1 MIAPTSPATSARTW
15 QREALR
21 QFYTVLESGNA
32 LSRCCALKSMRRLA
46 ASDNESKKHLLA
58 LLHDPDPDV
67 RTDAVAVAGE
77 LQIAE
82 AVDILSK
89 GLASDGEGEVRI
101 EQARALARI
110 RSADAVEALL
120 CCVEAE
126 GYPEL
131 DGPLDDLGYSPCWEV
146 QSQSLRAL
154 GEIGDAKAAD
164 RVIAFLEKDVS
175 PELQES
181 GFKVLVQLDR
191 PKAEAFLLRQIT
203 QGDPLSK
210 RRAVQTLGWLAASQ
224 DEALGPKL
232 TQALC
237 NALTDPEPMVRI
249 CAAQTLGSS
258 EEPMVLVSLTLL
270 LNDPDAE
277 VKKEVATILGG
288 MSGSEVVTR
297 LHDMLQESGP
307 RLRRDIVRILG
318 EIGKPE
324 SSDILAGYLMSED
337 NDLLFEVVRALRR
350 IGKCAEQQRLTEILT
365 GTEYHWTLR
374 IETARALQHLLL
386 NLEPAVDV
394 EKVNDGPETNSVM
407 EDEDKDCPDLQQALY
422 SVLNDNDERL
432 AYAALA
438 ALMEIEPEQN
448 VELLLDL
455 LRVENATPQTQD
467 TGLEPTHPGE
477 SIDGNEELAELVR
490 DKDPTTSTLA
500 AILEQPVE
508 SDTEMLEEEVVEKEI
523 KIRSDSLK
531 VLAVRLL
538 GGIANPGSEAVRV
551 LTSLFESNKP
561 ELRREILLALGHI
574 GGDEVRPL
582 LLAGLEDPH
591 QGIRLAALEA
601 VESSAHIEFLQEA
614 LITLCRD
621 PDVFIRRRAVEVLA
635 KLATAADSICQ
646 ALEDEDMEVC
656 RTALR
661 VLPQVTYKK
670 GCYQRIVDLMFEF
683 GGELRFEA
691 AATLRRLKDFAST
704 SQLLTILREP
714 AQEEY
719 HWICI
724 DALGEMY
731 RAEAK
736 V

>member
-1 MIAPTSPATSARTW
+1 MIASTSSATSAGKW
-15 QREALR
+15 QGEAL
-21 QFYTVLESGNA
+21 QQIHVVLENGNA
-32 LSRCCALKSMRRLA
+32 LSRCCALKSMQRLA
-46 ASDNESKKHLLA
+46 ADDNESKKQLLA
-58 LLHDPDPDV
+58 LLRDPDPDV
-67 RTDAVAVAGE
+67 RSDATLVAGE
-77 LQIAE
+77 LHITE
-82 AVDILSK
+82 AVDILIE
-89 GLASDGEGEVRI
+89 GLTSDVDGEVRI

-110 RSADAVEALL
+110 GSPDAVEALL

-146 QSQSLRAL
+146 QSQSLMAL

-164 RVIAFLEKDVS
+164 RVMAFLEKDAS

-181 GFKVLVQLDR
+181 GFRVLVQLDR
-191 PKAEAFLLRQIT
+191 SKAEAFLLQQLT
-203 QGDPLSK
+203 QADKLNK

-224 DEALGPKL
+224 DEPLGLKL

-237 NALTDPEPMVRI
+237 KTLTDPEPMVRL
-249 CAAQTLGSS
+249 CAAHALGDS
-258 EEPMVLVSLTLL
+258 EDPLVLVALTLL

-297 LHDMLQESGP
+297 LHDMLQESSPG
-307 RLRRDIVRILG
+307 LRRDIVRILG

-324 SSDILAGYLMSED
+324 SSDILSGYLISED

-350 IGKCAEQQRLTEILT
+350 ISKCNEQQRLAEILA
-365 GTEYHWTLR
+365 GTNYHWTLR
-374 IETARALQHLLL
+374 IEAVRALHQLLL
-386 NLEPAVDV
+386 SKQASTIVKNHDDPEKELETGEENTLDP
-394 EKVNDGPETNSVM
+394 
-407 EDEDKDCPDLQQALY
+407 LQLLHSILY
-422 SVLNDNDERL
+422 DDDERVV
-432 AYAALA
+432 YAALS
-438 ALMEIEPEQN
+438 ALMEIEPQHR

-455 LRVENATPQTQD
+455 LRVEDATAQMQVT
-467 TGLEPTHPGE
+467 EPETAHTNE
-477 SIDGNEELAELVR
+477 FIDSNDELAELLT

-500 AILEQPVE
+500 AILERPVE
-508 SDTEMLEEEVVEKEI
+508 SDMATLQQPGEI
-523 KIRSDSLK
+523 KNCSNSLK

-538 GGIANPGSEAVRV
+538 GGISNPGLEAVKI
-551 LTSLFESNKP
+551 LTSLFESNNL
-561 ELRREILLALGHI
+561 ELHREVLLALGRI
-574 GGDEVRPL
+574 DADAVLPL

-591 QGIRLAALEA
+591 QDIRLAALEA
-601 VESSAHIEFLQEA
+601 VRSSAHIGSLQEA
-614 LITLCRD
+614 LTTLCHD
-621 PDVFIRRRAVEVLA
+621 PDVFIRRRAIEVLA
-635 KLATAADSICQ
+635 KIPAAAESIWQ

-661 VLPQVTYKK
+661 VLPQATYKK
-670 GCYQRIVDLMFEF
+670 NCYQGIVDLMFKF
-683 GGELRFEA
+683 SGELRFEA

-714 AQEEY
+714 AQEEV

-724 DALGEMY
+724 DALGEIY
-731 RAEAK
+731 RAETK